1 MKNKS
6 LFSLRQQFVG
16 VGLLFGCAVLLCA
29 SAGAQNL
36 LKNGSFENPID
47 PEGSS
52 GTTNWVVVYAHGAA
66 SDWLYADRTT
76 ESCIRQAPDY
86 PDPTGNFGASFGTRH
101 WSWTH
106 AYHKQIVTGLT
117 PGASYTLSGYMWHG
131 FDNNK
136 VNAYIALLGGPDRSI
151 AVSNRSTITVKQ
163 PLTDIHYFLT
173 NTASTN
179 GEIEVR
185 LGLNQGLYAV
195 VDPGQA
201 KWYSGTA
208 WFDCFTLTPTP

>member
-1 MKNKS
+1 MKNTF
-6 LFSLRQQFVG
+6 LFSPRQQFAG
-16 VGLLFGCAVLLCA
+16 WGLLLGCAFLLCA
-29 SAGAQNL
+29 SASAQNL
-36 LKNGSFENPID
+36 LKNGSFESPID

-52 GTTNWVVVYAHGAA
+52 GTTNWVVVYAHGTAA
-66 SDWLYADRTT
+66 EWLYADRTT
-76 ESCIRQAPDY
+76 EAGIKNDPDY
-86 PDPTGNFGASFGTRH
+86 PGGYFGAAFGTRH

-136 VNAYIALLGGPDRSI
+136 VVAYIAMLGGPDGSTV
-151 AVSNRSTITVKQ
+151 VSNMSTHTSKQ
-163 PLTDIHYFLT
+163 PLTDVHYFLT
-173 NTASTN
+173 NTASSN

-185 LGLNQGLYAV
+185 LGLNQGQYAV
-195 VDPGQA
+195 VDAGQA

-208 WFDCFTLTPTP
+208 WFDVFALTPTP